1 MVDLSYCNMSERF
14 NRSTAPR
21 PVRESSHSMLKME
34 EMKQIVNMSGIVMSI
49 QFEMT
54 HFPLSTPNT
63 WKRAVPVGP

>member
-1 MVDLSYCNMSERF
+1 MGERL
-14 NRSTAPR
+14 NCSTAPR
-21 PVRESSHSMLKME
+21 AVRESSHRKLNME
-34 EMKQIVNMSGIVMSI
+34 EMKQIANMSGIVMSI